1 MGGITWPYYCR
12 TMRSR
17 GELWLVAIVLCLTM
31 WSGPWLC
38 LTLCCVMEDKVP
50 TGGCLPTVFLG
61 TRRLQSTND
70 ASISWLNLLP
80 HVSVVI
86 MRLLECLSHC
96 FTNATYSS
104 CLDVGL
110 KYYLSPSSNSSQL
123 WFMDHV
129 FHIQQFFNRLH
140 SHNIIQWLWKTV
152 VWPWVF
158 SPWSWSDANPL
169 FIGLCFWFGFLLTI
183 FHIIFTY
190 ILKIQFECGNIR
202 EIFHGLMSPNYH
214 IKMSAKMISLASS
227 STFSKFPTRTKTS
240 SWDIRD
246 VIATIYA
253 TKLQGSKRH
262 FTQELEN
269 SWPMICKL
277 CDWSWS

>member
-1 MGGITWPYYCR
+1 
-12 TMRSR
+12 
-17 GELWLVAIVLCLTM
+17 M
-31 WSGPWLC
+31 WG
-38 LTLCCVMEDKVP
+38 
-50 TGGCLPTVFLG
+50 F
-61 TRRLQSTND
+61 
-70 ASISWLNLLP
+70 
-80 HVSVVI
+80 
-86 MRLLECLSHC
+86 
-96 FTNATYSS
+96 
-104 CLDVGL
+104 VGL
-110 KYYLSPSSNSSQL
+110 IKMLLAYKKTPETDRPNLFWCLYKSQGA
-123 WFMDHV
+123 
-129 FHIQQFFNRLH
+129 
-140 SHNIIQWLWKTV
+140 HNIYLCHRYNHSIIWKTV
-152 VWPWVF
+152 VWSWVF

-169 FIGLCFWFGFLLTI
+169 FIGLCFWFGSLLTI

-190 ILKIQFECGNIR
+190 ILKIHFEYENIR

-214 IKMSAKMISLASS
+214 IKMSAKMISFASS

-269 SWPMICKL
+269 SWPMIYKL